1 MRLTCNRMGGFFQ
14 KVRVINLTQG
24 GLKAMET
31 KLERERG
38 NPADGTAKGG
48 VETGARCQQ

>member
-24 GLKAMET
+24 GLKVSVKSLALT
-31 KLERERG
+31 KI
-38 NPADGTAKGG
+38 
-48 VETGARCQQ
+48 

>member
-24 GLKAMET
+24 GGGES
-31 KLERERG
+31 
-38 NPADGTAKGG
+38 DGGTGEAGG
-48 VETGARCQQ
+48 GTGDAGV

>member
-1 MRLTCNRMGGFFQ
+1 
-14 KVRVINLTQG
+14 
-24 GLKAMET
+24 MEALAQ
-31 KLERERG
+31 LERERG

>member
-24 GLKAMET
+24 GES
-31 KLERERG
+31 
-38 NPADGTAKGG
+38 DGGTGEAGG
-48 VETGARCQQ
+48 GTGDAGV

>member
-24 GLKAMET
+24 GLKAMEELA
-31 KLERERG
+31 KLEG
-38 NPADGTAKGG
+38 N
-48 VETGARCQQ
+48 R